1 MLNKLIS
8 LVFLLFFLLVN
19 KAYAENEFILPAQK
33 PSIFKKI
40 EKIDTVNTNLPQK
53 KPIKKSSESSEEK
66 EVKKPAEKKESE
78 QKVQKKDEKKKEIK
92 QISSVFI
99 FPQKKPITY
108 KTTSERGKKIHNTE

>member
-53 KPIKKSSESSEEK
+53 KPIKKSSEFFRRK
-66 EVKKPAEKKESE
+66 RG
-78 QKVQKKDEKKKEIK
+78 QK
-92 QISSVFI
+92 
-99 FPQKKPITY
+99 
-108 KTTSERGKKIHNTE
+108 TS

>member
-53 KPIKKSSESSEEK
+53 NQLKNHLNLQKKKRSKNQLKKRVRTKSS
-66 EVKKPAEKKESE
+66 KK
-78 QKVQKKDEKKKEIK
+78 
-92 QISSVFI
+92 
-99 FPQKKPITY
+99 
-108 KTTSERGKKIHNTE
+108 R